1 MKKTRAEQLLDL
13 GQSVWLDYIRRGQL
27 RSGEFD
33 QLVRLGVVG
42 VTSNPTIFQLSISQS
57 QDYDQA
63 IQSGANRGLE
73 GVALFENLAI
83 EDIQDACDRLRPIWE
98 RTGGRDGRVS
108 IEVNPHLAHDTPGTI
123 DEARRLHRQ
132 VARDNVMVKVPAGT
146 TKDQVNI
153 TWQNLL
159 SERFG
164 VKIHHEPKEFQVED
178 LEIGKGGSKLK
189 GTTLDPDAPLPAG
202 PPQRDKNGEL
212 SSPGVVA
219 TIMPGASGPN
229 AHATAKAQPLS
240 RLAAM
245 LTTQIN
251 RPVLDK
257 TGLTGLYDFKIDYSI
272 DLSAFP
278 LPPGG
283 TAPPTGASD
292 PGPDLSAAVE
302 QQLGLK
308 LVSSKANLDVI
319 VIDQAEKVP
328 TEN

>member
-123 DEARRLHRQ
+123 DEARRLHHQ
-132 VARDNVMVKVPAGT
+132 VARDNVMVKVPAT
-146 TKDQVNI
+146 
-153 TWQNLL
+153 
-159 SERFG
+159 
-164 VKIHHEPKEFQVED
+164 
-178 LEIGKGGSKLK
+178 LEG
-189 GTTLDPDAPLPAG
+189 LPAIATLI
-202 PPQRDKNGEL
+202 GE
-212 SSPGVVA
+212 G
-219 TIMPGASGPN
+219 I
-229 AHATAKAQPLS
+229 
-240 RLAAM
+240 
-245 LTTQIN
+245 
-251 RPVLDK
+251 
-257 TGLTGLYDFKIDYSI
+257 
-272 DLSAFP
+272 
-278 LPPGG
+278 
-283 TAPPTGASD
+283 
-292 PGPDLSAAVE
+292 
-302 QQLGLK
+302 
-308 LVSSKANLDVI
+308 
-319 VIDQAEKVP
+319 
-328 TEN
+328 